1 MYASRKPTIDARI
14 VAATTAYPV
23 GLRSFTN
30 VSGALL
36 DVSRRIAAS
45 VVAPTRDS
53 DDRPLSETLRPG
65 KPLARPQPVT
75 VPGSKHRASANAWGF
90 QPVKREERVMDMKL
104 EL

>member
-53 DDRPLSETLRPG
+53 DDRPTLRDFAPG
-65 KPLARPQPVT
+65 EATSQAATSDCPWLEAPGVGQCLGLPAGESARSRSWT
-75 VPGSKHRASANAWGF
+75 
-90 QPVKREERVMDMKL
+90 
-104 EL
+104 